1 MLHVERAFP
10 GSFYAPRRW
19 GTADGCMPFAVCWCY
34 FRAMRAGL
42 ALDALTTA
50 RGIGL
55 AFASSDSP
63 RNPTDAAIAEV
74 FGGGE

>member
-1 MLHVERAFP
+1 
-10 GSFYAPRRW
+10 
-19 GTADGCMPFAVCWCY
+19 MPFAVCWMY

-42 ALDALTTA
+42 ALDALATA

-55 AFASSDSP
+55 AFADPDSP
-63 RNPTDAAIAEV
+63 RKPADVAIAEA

>member
-1 MLHVERAFP
+1 MLHVEQRWP
-10 GSFYAPRRW
+10 GSFYAPLRW
-19 GTADGCMPFAVCWCY
+19 GTADGCMPFAVCWMY

-55 AFASSDSP
+55 AFGDP
-63 RNPTDAAIAEV
+63 GAARKPMDTAIDEA
-74 FGGGE
+74 FGGGK